1 VTWNGSIF
9 HLRWPLADYADSG
22 VLAALDG
29 LRSPLLLAH
38 GMADDSV
45 LFVNST
51 RVMSALQ
58 QRGTQFELMTY
69 PGAKHGLSTP
79 LKTHV
84 YTAIERFMDAHLKG
98 GTQRS
103 EPCEQL
109 PGYQRRKLRCD
120 YLATGFTSRLKH
132 CSTMPAIFR

>member
-1 VTWNGSIF
+1 MTWIGSIF

-79 LKTHV
+79 QMKIHV
-84 YTAIERFMDAHLKG
+84 YTAIERFFDQHLK
-98 GTQRS
+98 
-103 EPCEQL
+103 
-109 PGYQRRKLRCD
+109 
-120 YLATGFTSRLKH
+120 H
-132 CSTMPAIFR
+132 

>member
-1 VTWNGSIF
+1 
-9 HLRWPLADYADSG
+9 
-22 VLAALDG
+22 
-29 LRSPLLLAH
+29 
-38 GMADDSV
+38 M
-45 LFVNST
+45 NST

-84 YTAIERFMDAHLKG
+84 YTAIERFMDDLKG

-109 PGYQRRKLRCD
+109 PGYQRRKFCCD
-120 YLATGFTSRLKH
+120 YQATGFTSRLKH
-132 CSTMPAIFR
+132 CSTMSAIFG